1 MPYYSKYLT
10 DFRLAVTSTLIEE
23 DVWKDEDESRNCCG
37 GVCVVVARASNEGS
51 RRFYNY
57 EESPAPG
64 PSPG

>member
-10 DFRLAVTSTLIEE
+10 DFRLAVSSTLIEE

-37 GVCVVVARASNEGS
+37 GVCVVVARASNEG
-51 RRFYNY
+51 REDFTITER
-57 EESPAPG
+57 ATTG